1 MKRNQQKRET
11 DKDYTSW
18 DLNCRR
24 YIPHDKALNKLEK
37 IFKRGKNKGRRGS
50 KRRRKNRKEK
60 IVEKLNRDLTNS

>member
-11 DKDYTSW
+11 DKDFTAW

-37 IFKRGKNKGRRGS
+37 IFKRKN
-50 KRRRKNRKEK
+50 RRKVKQGLDK
-60 IVEKLNRDLTNS
+60 FLKHDIM